1 MAEKEKKGMLIV
13 KVGYEYALVTK
24 EQVKHISLVKD
35 GEMEY
40 QGTTYPRYHASSFE
54 ESEKL
59 DHLFDSGAVET
70 FRLK

>member
-1 MAEKEKKGMLIV
+1 M
-13 KVGYEYALVTK
+13 
-24 EQVKHISLVKD
+24 KHISLVKD